1 MKASSVIYMTN
12 SLSPDYTI
20 RGLINMDSIGGG
32 RKQKEGARQG
42 KMRAP
47 LRQINWNVGDRG
59 WFSVLFISARVI
71 RIDLASLSLSL
82 SLWITYQT
90 WFASE
95 LLTR

>member
-32 RKQKEGARQG
+32 REQKEGARQR

-47 LRQINWNVGDRG
+47 LR
-59 WFSVLFISARVI
+59 
-71 RIDLASLSLSL
+71 
-82 SLWITYQT
+82 
-90 WFASE
+90 
-95 LLTR
+95 